1 MGMHS
6 KDYAEVKKN
15 NQNEAKEEIEMKE
28 TIGSKI
34 GKFIDNG
41 LAKGKRIATSK
52 PAKILGGLALGA
64 GAVAV
69 GMAIAKNGKDNGDN
83 TYTLSDNEY
92 SEIPV
97 SNEEATGTDNIS
109 DNTVAEEAE

>member
-15 NQNEAKEEIEMKE
+15 NQNEAPKEEVMKE

-52 PAKILGGLALGA
+52 PAKVLGGLALGA

-69 GMAIAKNGKDNGDN
+69 GMAIANGKDNGDN

-92 SEIPV
+92 SELPV
-97 SNEEATGTDNIS
+97 SNDADDSVVDSDAAAEEAT
-109 DNTVAEEAE
+109 E